1 MALIE
6 DESESVQ
13 IEKEIKQQ
21 TITVHTFNRSVVID
35 ITKTPYNCSWKWKNI
50 KYKSNSVSD

>member
-35 ITKTPYNCSWKWKNI
+35 ITKTPYNAVEMENI